1 MEMMELEDLENGTR
15 AEKRSRALDQEEVW
29 TTVQRSK
36 TRLSR
41 STSEAEIINN
51 NTGPEEIIEVN
62 ITSKEKLPKQ
72 IGLARLLK
80 SENIKDVARVSFIY
94 LGCMLVVLALSH
106 LHWWLEELLSHG
118 TLMHSDIAW
127 VFSLLLNLV
136 GYSVVLLPAFIM
148 YHALNKINFFE
159 KNAMKTWLS
168 QGLFACFGS
177 PGERLPDT
185 VRDVG
190 GAPAVGAGGA
200 GAGAGGAELLFC
212 LSGLV
217 GAYLVWGLLQEKI
230 MTQKY
235 VLADGSSV
243 QFADSQFLVFTNR
256 LSALLL
262 AAAALL
268 YKGVPLAAAPLY
280 KFSYCSVSNI
290 VSAWSQYEALKY
302 VGFPT
307 QVLSKSCK
315 VVPVMLMGTLVSRT
329 SYPLSDYVSAGFIS
343 AGMLAFLTATDQDAV
358 STSTTASGLIL
369 LALYM
374 ASDSFTSN
382 WQQRLYH
389 QYKLTPMQMMYGV
402 NLYSCLLTGA
412 AMYNRAG
419 GLSEE
424 QWRLLQHPM
433 FLCDVAV
440 LALASALG
448 QLLIYRTIARFGA
461 ALFTVIMTVRQ
472 AISILLSCLVYGH
485 RIAPWGVLGVAVV
498 FAAALSR
505 VYRRRAAPRP
515 A

>member
-1 MEMMELEDLENGTR
+1 M
-15 AEKRSRALDQEEVW
+15 
-29 TTVQRSK
+29 K
-36 TRLSR
+36 TY
-41 STSEAEIINN
+41 T
-51 NTGPEEIIEVN
+51 
-62 ITSKEKLPKQ
+62 KLMCKYAAGFFRMHPKTQ
-72 IGLARLLK
+72 FI
-80 SENIKDVARVSFIY
+80 FIY

-127 VFSLLLNLV
+127 VFSLPLNLV

-159 KNAMKTWLS
+159 KNART
-168 QGLFACFGS
+168 
-177 PGERLPDT
+177 T
-185 VRDVG
+185 
-190 GAPAVGAGGA
+190 
-200 GAGAGGAELLFC
+200 
-212 LSGLV
+212 
-217 GAYLVWGLLQEKI
+217 
-230 MTQKY
+230 KY
-235 VLADGSSV
+235 VLADGSSI
-243 QFADSQFLVFTNR
+243 QFSNSQFLVFTNR

-262 AAAALL
+262 AAGALL

-472 AISILLSCLVYGH
+472 
-485 RIAPWGVLGVAVV
+485 
-498 FAAALSR
+498 
-505 VYRRRAAPRP
+505 
-515 A
+515 

>member
-1 MEMMELEDLENGTR
+1 MKTYTKLMCKYAAGFFQNASENTIYLHLPGLHAGGAGAVTPALVARGAPLPRDAHAQRHSMGVFAAAEPGGLLGGAAARLHHVPRAQQDQLLREECNEDLAIARSVRVLWVPGR
-15 AEKRSRALDQEEVW
+15 AAAGHCARRGGRA
-29 TTVQRSK
+29 
-36 TRLSR
+36 
-41 STSEAEIINN
+41 
-51 NTGPEEIIEVN
+51 
-62 ITSKEKLPKQ
+62 
-72 IGLARLLK
+72 
-80 SENIKDVARVSFIY
+80 
-94 LGCMLVVLALSH
+94 
-106 LHWWLEELLSHG
+106 
-118 TLMHSDIAW
+118 
-127 VFSLLLNLV
+127 
-136 GYSVVLLPAFIM
+136 
-148 YHALNKINFFE
+148 
-159 KNAMKTWLS
+159 
-168 QGLFACFGS
+168 
-177 PGERLPDT
+177 
-185 VRDVG
+185 G
-190 GAPAVGAGGA
+190 GGGGGA

-329 SYPLSDYVSAGFIS
+329 SYPLADYVSAGFIS

-505 VYRRRAAPRP
+505 VYRRRATPRP